1 MRKTDAQIELSRKQL
16 LAKVSD
22 EINYRDVNPKSFYRW
37 LKALG
42 FDSPPYSLDHLRAV
56 TFYADRLALG
66 IKAKDAYALTLQHLE
81 NHNV

>member
-1 MRKTDAQIELSRKQL
+1 MNGQIELSRKQL

-22 EINYRDVNPKSFYRW
+22 EVTYRDVNPKSFYRW

-42 FDSPPYSLDHLRAV
+42 FDSPPYDLGHLKAV

-66 IKAKDAYALTLQHLE
+66 LTATEAYELTIELLE
-81 NHNV
+81 NISNV

>member
-1 MRKTDAQIELSRKQL
+1 MNGQIELSRKQL

-22 EINYRDVNPKSFYRW
+22 EVTYRDVNPKSFYRW

-42 FDSPPYSLDHLRAV
+42 FDSPPYSLDHLKAV

-66 IKAKDAYALTLQHLE
+66 IKATEAYELTIELLE
-81 NHNV
+81 NNSNV